1 VRLTPCPVLF
11 FYSESYPA
19 PETGPLPPIFLR
31 LLGRQKQDLFRPE
44 EYRRTVTYEGQVIA
58 RCAVS
63 EMEKHYLLDRDGVDV
78 LGSGL
83 DGDIDIRMQKKLFQ
97 EFRHLVPECTLLVE
111 DLEAFVIERERWLLR
126 DRTEVPWFETYVSN

>member
-1 VRLTPCPVLF
+1 MIAICM
-11 FYSESYPA
+11 S
-19 PETGPLPPIFLR
+19 FLS
-31 LLGRQKQDLFRPE
+31 
-44 EYRRTVTYEGQVIA
+44 TYMSFHA
-58 RCAVS
+58 DSAVS

-83 DGDIDIRMQKKLFQ
+83 DGNIDIRMQKKLFQ